1 MVGSSIYTLLALMAI
16 VIQNCP
22 LTYARASSHP
32 HRSHNSNSNINTNI
46 NTFRKSRRLYEAMAR
61 SDNTEAVDDKAPDG
75 KDVQT
80 AVIATAAADAAKTVT
95 RALTKKLSDNTADAV
110 ADAVIRV
117 LTEDDTK
124 KDDKKEQ
131 EEAAKAARR
140 TSRFLNE
147 AIARLFMYRSD
158 QNTPPAEVSE
168 TPTEEIPSEIVE
180 KMLESNYTP
189 ERTEETDKARWS
201 EGGDGTRFPINTN
214 EPADSTEKAARMH
227 RRFLESPEPWKAHY
241 RRAAS
246 TRRNGSREGRAKNQ
260 I

>member
-1 MVGSSIYTLLALMAI
+1 MTKYLSLI
-16 VIQNCP
+16 
-22 LTYARASSHP
+22 
-32 HRSHNSNSNINTNI
+32 IN
-46 NTFRKSRRLYEAMAR
+46 NTIDEFWQK
-61 SDNTEAVDDKAPDG
+61 TPDG

-117 LTEDDTK
+117 LTEDDSK

-158 QNTPPAEVSE
+158 QNTPPGEYSLRD
-168 TPTEEIPSEIVE
+168 IYHKYLLS
-180 KMLESNYTP
+180 Y
-189 ERTEETDKARWS
+189 
-201 EGGDGTRFPINTN
+201 
-214 EPADSTEKAARMH
+214 
-227 RRFLESPEPWKAHY
+227 
-241 RRAAS
+241 
-246 TRRNGSREGRAKNQ
+246 
-260 I
+260 